1 MRAGPAASVY
11 SAGRGVLTALL
22 GLIETRLALFAL
34 ELEEERERLVQI
46 GIVAGIALVCA
57 ALAIG
62 CTALFVIVLFWDTHR
77 LLAIAGVGGAGLLG
91 LGLCLLWIAKRGR
104 HPLLIATRT
113 ELAADLD
120 RLRGRGS
127 QP

>member
-11 SAGRGVLTALL
+11 SAGRGVLSALL
-22 GLIETRLALFAL
+22 GLIETRLALLAL

-46 GIVAGIALVCA
+46 GIAAGVALVCA

-62 CTALFVIVLFWDTHR
+62 CAALFVIVLFWDTHR
-77 LLAIAGVGGAGLLG
+77 LLAIAGVGCSGLLG
-91 LGLCLLWIAKRGR
+91 MGLCLRWIATRSR
-104 HPLLIATRT
+104 HPLLVATRT

-120 RLRGRGS
+120 RLRGRG